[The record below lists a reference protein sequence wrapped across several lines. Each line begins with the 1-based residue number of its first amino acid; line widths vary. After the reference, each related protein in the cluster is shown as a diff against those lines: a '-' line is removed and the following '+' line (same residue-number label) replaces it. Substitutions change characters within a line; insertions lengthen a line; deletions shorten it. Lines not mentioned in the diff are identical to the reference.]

1 MQPGKKTTNRAR
13 WFSLPFE
20 RRLFVTVLLTGFF
33 GAILS
38 LFLLWTNSYSLN
50 HKVEAT
56 VALLV
61 LWLVPTF
68 LVYEKTVNS
77 LRVLS
82 NVISALEEEDFSF
95 RATHTVP
102 GDALGDLAIEINN
115 LARALEEERLG
126 ALQTANL
133 FRSVMTEVGAAI
145 FAFSSDRRLRLLN
158 RAGAELLGRDEAL
171 LLHCSAQELGI
182 DDLVEGRSSEIVTR
196 SFPGVERRWLVRR
209 THFRLYGVQHLLL
222 VMSEASEVLRA
233 EEQVAWHKI
242 VRVLGHEINNSL
254 GPIKSIAD
262 TLALTS
268 ARIELPDAFKQ
279 DLERGLKIIA
289 KRSDSLNRFLENYTK
304 FTKLPRPYPR
314 LVELKAILAEAIA
327 MESRLPIAIIPG
339 PTLNILVDPDQ
350 LTQVFINLLRNAVD
364 SVLAHAIHKLEP
376 DAVTVCWRVEGQDL
390 QVWIRDRGVGISN
403 TQNLFVPFYTT
414 KSTGSGIGLVL
425 SRQIIES
432 HNGHLT
438 IENRKEGPGCEV
450 TIKLPIAL
458 VEKANRLGPSRRS

>member
-1 MQPGKKTTNRAR
+1 MQPEKKNTNPAQ

-33 GAILS
+33 GTVLS
-38 LFLLWTNSYSLN
+38 LFLLWTSSYSLN
-50 HKVEAT
+50 HKIEAT
-56 VALLV
+56 VILFV
-61 LWLVPTF
+61 LWLGPTF
-68 LVYEKTVNS
+68 LVYERTVNS

-95 RATHTVP
+95 RATQAVP

-126 ALQTANL
+126 ALETANL
-133 FRSVMTEVGAAI
+133 FRNVMAEVGVAI
-145 FAFSSDRRLRLLN
+145 FAFSSEQRLRLLN
-158 RAGAELLGRDEAL
+158 RAAAALLGHDEAF
-171 LLHCSAQELGI
+171 LLHRTARELGI
-182 DDLVEGRSSEIVTR
+182 YDLVEGETSEIVTR
-196 SFPGVERRWLVRR
+196 SFLGVERRWFIRR
-209 THFRLYGVQHLLL
+209 THFRLHAVKHLLL
-222 VMSEASEVLRA
+222 VMSEASDVLRA

-268 ARIELPDAFKQ
+268 ARIELPEPFKQ
-279 DLERGLKIIA
+279 NLQRGLEIIA
-289 KRSDSLNRFLENYTK
+289 KRSDSLNRFLQNYTK
-304 FTKLPRPYPR
+304 FTKLPRPSPR
-314 LVELKAILAEAIA
+314 IIDLKTILAEAIA
-327 MESRLPIAIIPG
+327 MESRLPIATIPG
-339 PTLNILVDPDQ
+339 PSVKILVDPDQ
-350 LTQVFINLLRNAVD
+350 LTQAFINLLRNAVD
-364 SVLAHAIHKLEP
+364 AVLDRAMHKLEP
-376 DAVTVCWRVEGQDL
+376 NEVTVCWQVEGRNL
-390 QVWIRDRGVGISN
+390 QLWIRDRGIGLPD

-438 IENRKEGPGCEV
+438 IQNRQDGPGCE
-450 TIKLPIAL
+450 INIRLPIAGF
-458 VEKANRLGPSRRS
+458 EKVNRFGSIS